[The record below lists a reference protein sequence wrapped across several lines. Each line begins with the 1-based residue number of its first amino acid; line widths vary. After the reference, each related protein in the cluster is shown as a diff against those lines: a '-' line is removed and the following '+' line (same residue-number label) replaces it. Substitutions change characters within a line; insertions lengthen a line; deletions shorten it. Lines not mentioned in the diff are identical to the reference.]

1 MARKS
6 KGKFD
11 MKGHSIPGIKGFKG
25 DKLKDGRHGSSAL
38 QMNSPLYQDETTKLD
53 FDDTDVETDYDKAAE
68 KADKP
73 LEYSGEKEGWDWAA
87 FELLQLAKRR
97 KAAKAN
103 AEAAENKEEMNEVV
117 DEEVDITTEP
127 DVSVEN
133 IDTEE
138 EEKPPQEGQLNNKT

>member
-53 FDDTDVETDYDKAAE
+53 FDDTDVETDYDKATE

-103 AEAAENKEEMNEVV
+103 AEATENKEEMNEVV